1 MRFKYFENLQYKIGH
16 SSLLKSTTYIFTS
29 TLIDSIV
36 RFLIVMILTRYY
48 SKEEYGI
55 WASINSIGAI
65 LVTGDFGITNALR
78 NKVSSLLVFGG
89 NGETMQKYFYSVL
102 YFFLFISLVFT
113 CVLLLSFNF
122 IDLDF
127 LFKTDNEIL
136 RNTGTRILIF
146 VQIIFLWTIPLS
158 VAPPLFF
165 SYNESDKIAKINI
178 FRSICLLISI
188 IILILINASITLI
201 SLSNFIIILLFSAIS
216 SLIFIYKHKWFNY
229 KVSLKEIIRLNKELI
244 KVGVKFMTLQL
255 SSSYMQNV
263 GTIIAGSF
271 LSLSLAADYNI
282 YMKIYTFIIQ
292 LIQSIFNPI
301 WGRFSS
307 AYFKRDKEWIN
318 QAYRKLKISITS
330 AFILSSLILT
340 FIGNYLI
347 SFIAGTTYNTSGT
360 IYFMLGISSMAY
372 ILFNLASTL
381 PNATNKLNILLTT
394 SIISCFMVT
403 ITTKWLSGNL
413 GIIGIPIITALFWFF
428 NYLIMNKVTKEIIND
443 IK

>member
-1 MRFKYFENLQYKIGH
+1 MRFKYFVNLRYKIEN

-48 SKEEYGI
+48 SKEEFGI
-55 WASINSIGAI
+55 WASISSIGAI

-78 NKVSSLLVFGG
+78 NKVSSLLVFEG
-89 NGETMQKYFYSVL
+89 NSETMQKYFYSVL

-113 CVLLLSFNF
+113 CILLLSFNF
-122 IDLDF
+122 INLDF
-127 LFKTDNEIL
+127 LFKTDNELL
-136 RNTGTRILIF
+136 RNTGTKILIF
-146 VQIIFLWTIPLS
+146 VQIIFLWTIPMS

-165 SYNESDKIAKINI
+165 SYNESERIAKINI
-178 FRSICLLISI
+178 FRSVCLLLSI
-188 IILILINASITLI
+188 IILILSNASITLI
-201 SLSNFIIILLFSAIS
+201 SLSNFIIILLFSVVS
-216 SLIFIYKHKWFNY
+216 SFIFIYKHKWFNY
-229 KVSLKEIIRLNKELI
+229 KVSLKEIIKLNKELL
-244 KVGVKFMTLQL
+244 KTGVKFMTLQF

-307 AYFKRDKEWIN
+307 AYFKRDKEWIK
-318 QAYRKLKISITS
+318 QAYKKLKISITS
-330 AFILSSLILT
+330 VFILSSLILT
-340 FIGNYLI
+340 FIGNCLV

-360 IYFMLGISSMAY
+360 IYFMLGISSMTY

-394 SIISCFMVT
+394 SIFSCFMVT

-428 NYLIMNKVTKEIIND
+428 NYLIMDKVTKAIINE

>member
-1 MRFKYFENLQYKIGH
+1 MHFEYFENLKSKIEN
-16 SSLLKSTTYIFTS
+16 SSLLKSSTYIFTS

-48 SKEEYGI
+48 SKEEFGI
-55 WASINSIGAI
+55 WASISSIGAI

-78 NKVSSLLVFGG
+78 NKVSALLAFEE
-89 NGETMQKYFYSVL
+89 NSATMQKYFYSVL
-102 YFFLFISLVFT
+102 YFFLFISLFFS
-113 CVLLLSFNF
+113 CILLLSFNF
-122 IDLDF
+122 INLDF
-127 LFKTDNEIL
+127 LFKTDNELL
-136 RNTGTRILIF
+136 RDTGTKILIF
-146 VQIIFLWTIPLS
+146 VQIIFLWTIPMS

-165 SYNESDKIAKINI
+165 SYNESEKIATINI
-178 FRSICLLISI
+178 LRSVCLLLSI
-188 IILILINASITLI
+188 IILILSDASITLI

-216 SLIFIYKHKWFNY
+216 SFIFIYRHKWFNY
-229 KVSLKEIIRLNKELI
+229 KVSFKEIIKLNKELLKI
-244 KVGVKFMTLQL
+244 GVKFMTLQL

-307 AYFKRDKEWIN
+307 AYFKKDKKWIN
-318 QAYRKLKISITS
+318 QAYKKLKISITS
-330 AFILSSLILT
+330 VFIVSSIILT
-340 FIGNYLI
+340 FVGNYLV

-360 IYFMLGISSMAY
+360 IYFMLGISSMTY

-403 ITTKWLSGNL
+403 ITTKWLSGNF

-428 NYLIMNKVTKEIIND
+428 NYLIMDKVTKAIINE